1 MIKADRLPN
10 GKMIKTYWE
19 SKKGKKVQSGLMRF
33 FPLKSHNQQKAAA
46 EKIADRT
53 KSRQAA
59 ARTGRRKGKG
69 QGGERT
75 LVLLLPTCTK
85 VLGSWG

>member
-1 MIKADRLPN
+1 MEPKQNLSLLI
-10 GKMIKTYWE
+10 
-19 SKKGKKVQSGLMRF
+19 
-33 FPLKSHNQQKAAA
+33 LKCSLLGSISSAAAQAGAAA